1 MLKPL
6 AKSVSI
12 PLGLSAAASTTDAAI
27 KKEIYGSG
35 ITKLI
40 ISNDEMEDI
49 VEIVKSLEKS
59 GLLIKGVG
67 ETIQNA
73 AKEEKRRSLSMLLGT
88 LGAILLG

>member
-49 VEIVKSLEKS
+49 MEIVKSLEKS

>member
-1 MLKPL
+1 M
-6 AKSVSI
+6 SI
-12 PLGLSAAASTTDAAI
+12 PLGSSAAASTTDAVI
-27 KKEIYGSG
+27 KKKTYGSG

-49 VEIVKSLEKS
+49 MEIVKSLEKS
-59 GLLIKGVG
+59 GLLIKGVS

>member
-1 MLKPL
+1 M
-6 AKSVSI
+6 SI

-49 VEIVKSLEKS
+49 MEIVKSLEKS

>member
-1 MLKPL
+1 M
-6 AKSVSI
+6 SI

-27 KKEIYGSG
+27 KKKIYGSG

-40 ISNDEMEDI
+40 ISNDEMEGI
-49 VEIVKSLEKS
+49 MEIVKSLEKS
-59 GLLIKGVG
+59 GLLIKGVS

-73 AKEEKRRSLSMLLGT
+73 AKEEERRSFSMLLGT